1 MKCLEGNNIS
11 KSFNRRRVVKGVSLK
26 VKQGEIIGLLGP
38 NGAGKTTTF
47 LMLLGIH
54 FPETG
59 RILLD
64 DRDITKEAVYIRAR
78 RGISFLPQ
86 EPSIFKGLTVKEN
99 ILAIMQMNRHTNGK
113 SGKSRKQGSQCTQ
126 PAVRNINEILSEM
139 GLSDLTHRKAV
150 LLSGGERRRLEIAR
164 SLVLS
169 PDFLLLDEPFAGIDP
184 IQIKEIQDMIVSFKA
199 KGLGVIITDHNVR
212 EILKITDRS
221 YIINKGEVIF
231 EGDSE
236 KLITN
241 ERVKQE
247 YLGKEFRWN

>member
-1 MKCLEGNNIS
+1 MHSIS
-11 KSFNRRRVVKGVSLK
+11 LDVY
-26 VKQGEIIGLLGP
+26 QGEIIGLLGP

-47 LMLLGIH
+47 LMILGIH
-54 FPETG
+54 KPETG
-59 RILLD
+59 KIMLND
-64 DRDITKEAVYIRAR
+64 KDITKEPVYIRAR
-78 RGISFLPQ
+78 LGISFLPQ
-86 EPSIFKGLTVKEN
+86 EPSIFQGLTVQEN
-99 ILAIMQMNRHTNGK
+99 IEAIMDMHPDRRSLDIH
-113 SGKSRKQGSQCTQ
+113 S
-126 PAVRNINEILSEM
+126 ILDEM
-139 GLSDLTHRKAV
+139 GLSELGNRKAY

-184 IQIKEIQDMIVSFKA
+184 IQIKEIQKLIKTFKK

-231 EGDSE
+231 QGDSE

-241 ERVKQE
+241 
-247 YLGKEFRWN
+247 

>member
-1 MKCLEGNNIS
+1 MH
-11 KSFNRRRVVKGVSLK
+11 GVSLD
-26 VKQGEIIGLLGP
+26 VYQGEIIGLLGP

-47 LMLLGIH
+47 LMILGIH
-54 FPETG
+54 KPETG
-59 RILLD
+59 KIMLND
-64 DRDITKEAVYIRAR
+64 KDITKEPVYIRAR
-78 RGISFLPQ
+78 LGISFLPQ
-86 EPSIFKGLTVKEN
+86 EPSIFKGLTVQEN
-99 ILAIMQMNRHTNGK
+99 IEAIMDMHPDRR
-113 SGKSRKQGSQCTQ
+113 SLDIRS
-126 PAVRNINEILSEM
+126 ILDEM
-139 GLSDLTHRKAV
+139 GLSELGNRKAY

-184 IQIKEIQDMIVSFKA
+184 IQIKEIQKLIKTFKK

-231 EGDSE
+231 QGDSE

-241 ERVKQE
+241 ERVKNE

>member
-1 MKCLEGNNIS
+1 MRNIS
-11 KSFNRRRVVKGVSLK
+11 LDVY
-26 VKQGEIIGLLGP
+26 QGEIIGLLGP

-47 LMLLGIH
+47 LMILGIH
-54 FPETG
+54 KPETG
-59 RILLD
+59 KILLND
-64 DRDITKEAVYIRAR
+64 KDITKEPVYIRAR
-78 RGISFLPQ
+78 LGISFLPQ

-99 ILAIMQMNRHTNGK
+99 IEAIMDMHPDKRSLDICK
-113 SGKSRKQGSQCTQ
+113 
-126 PAVRNINEILSEM
+126 ILEEM
-139 GLSDLTHRKAV
+139 GLTELGNRKAF

-184 IQIKEIQDMIVSFKA
+184 IQIKEIQKLIKTFKV

-231 EGDSE
+231 QGDSE

-241 ERVKQE
+241 ERVKNE

>member
-11 KSFNRRRVVKGVSLK
+11 KSFNKRRVVNNISLK
-26 VKQGEIIGLLGP
+26 VNQGEIIGLLGP

-47 LMLLGIH
+47 LMMLGIYK
-54 FPETG
+54 PETG

-64 DRDITKEAVYIRAR
+64 DKDITKEPVYIRAR
-78 RGISFLPQ
+78 EGISFLPQ
-86 EPSIFKGLTVKEN
+86 EPSVFKGLTVREN
-99 ILAIMQMNRHTNGK
+99 ILAVLQMNRSSNG
-113 SGKSRKQGSQCTQ
+113 SARDIDE
-126 PAVRNINEILSEM
+126 VIDEM
-139 GLSDLTHRKAV
+139 GLTELTDRKAYV
-150 LLSGGERRRLEIAR
+150 LSGGERRRLEIAR

-184 IQIKEIQDMIVSFKA
+184 IQIKEIRNMIVTFRE
-199 KGLGVIITDHNVR
+199 KGLGIIITDHNVR

-231 EGDSE
+231 QGESD
-236 KLITN
+236 KLIIN
-241 ERVKQE
+241 ERVKNE

>member
-1 MKCLEGNNIS
+1 MKKLAGINIS
-11 KSFNRRRVVKGVSLK
+11 KSFNRRVVVRNISLD
-26 VKQGEIIGLLGP
+26 VYQGEIIGLLGP

-47 LMLLGIH
+47 LMILGIH
-54 FPETG
+54 KPETG
-59 RILLD
+59 KILLND
-64 DRDITKEAVYIRAR
+64 KDITKEPVYIRAR
-78 RGISFLPQ
+78 LGISFLPQ

-99 ILAIMQMNRHTNGK
+99 IEAIMDMHPDKRSLDICK
-113 SGKSRKQGSQCTQ
+113 
-126 PAVRNINEILSEM
+126 ILEEM
-139 GLSDLTHRKAV
+139 GLTELGNRKAF

-184 IQIKEIQDMIVSFKA
+184 IQIKEIQKLIKTFKV

-231 EGDSE
+231 QGDSE

-241 ERVKQE
+241 ERVKNE